1 MIPSNK
7 WSVREQD
14 LILGMETI
22 TAAGFAWFTHL
33 VGYIYGLL
41 VVCNILRLPSTEQ
54 LGELKHQQK
63 AHRFDLVLTSV

>member
-1 MIPSNK
+1 
-7 WSVREQD
+7 
-14 LILGMETI
+14 METI